1 MQNIIFFLFFYTLL
15 YLLGRG
21 LLISIGSLF
30 KRDDIL
36 DIKISAFP
44 ISTLNPI
51 FALFYIGQL
60 VLILN
65 FFTKGVSTLTFCIAL
80 FQLAVMGL
88 LFTKMQLITS

>member
-1 MQNIIFFLFFYTLL
+1 MQNLIFFLFFYALL

-21 LLISIGSLF
+21 ILISIGSLF
-30 KRDDIL
+30 KRKDIL
-36 DIKISAFP
+36 DLHISAFP

-65 FFTKGVSTLTFCIAL
+65 FFTKGVSELTFFL
-80 FQLAVMGL
+80 V
-88 LFTKMQLITS
+88 LIPFIFNYKRPIKFKKLSY